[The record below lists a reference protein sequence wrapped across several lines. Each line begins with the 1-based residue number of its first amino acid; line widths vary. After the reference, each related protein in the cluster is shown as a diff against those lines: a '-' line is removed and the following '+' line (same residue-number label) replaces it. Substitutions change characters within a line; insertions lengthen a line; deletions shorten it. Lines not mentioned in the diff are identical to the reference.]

1 MATEP
6 KDYTQDEDVRLM
18 LAVKAGDAAAFE
30 QLVTR
35 HQERILS
42 TLIHFTDSLQQ
53 AEELTQEVF
62 LKVYEARLRYE
73 PTAKFTTW
81 LYRIVRNE
89 GLNAVR
95 HKKRHPERYLNASPP
110 ADGDGANA
118 EENLLAKSGYMPA
131 RQYDE
136 KEEREMVR
144 LALKSLEP
152 RQREAILYQHVEE
165 MDYSQIA
172 QVMEMTVP
180 AVKSLLYRARRRL
193 AEILAP
199 YMSEGRRPQ

>member
-1 MATEP
+1 MPTEP

-30 QLVTR
+30 QLVSR

-42 TLIHFTDSLQQ
+42 TLVHFSDSLQQ

-89 GLNAVR
+89 GLNAKR
-95 HKKRHPERYLNASPP
+95 YKKRHPERYLNASSPS
-110 ADGDGANA
+110 DGEDANF
-118 EENLLAKSGYMPA
+118 EENLLAKSGFMPA
-131 RQYDE
+131 RQYDA
-136 KEEREMVR
+136 KEEREMVH
-144 LALKSLEP
+144 LALKSLDP
-152 RQREAILYQHVEE
+152 RQREAILYQHVEG

-172 QVMEMTVP
+172 QVMELTVP

-193 AEILAP
+193 AEILTP
-199 YMSEGRRPQ
+199 YMSEGRLPQ

>member
-18 LAVKAGDAAAFE
+18 LAVRAGDAAAFE

>member
-136 KEEREMVR
+136 KEECEMVR

>member
-30 QLVTR
+30 QLVSR

-95 HKKRHPERYLNASPP
+95 HKKRHPERYLNASSP
-110 ADGDGANA
+110 ADEDGANA
-118 EENLLAKSGYMPA
+118 EENLLAKSGFMPA

-144 LALKSLEP
+144 LALKSLDP

-172 QVMEMTVP
+172 QVMELTVP
-180 AVKSLLYRARRRL
+180 AVKSLLFRARRRL

>member
-30 QLVTR
+30 QLVSR

-95 HKKRHPERYLNASPP
+95 HKKRHPERYLNASSP
-110 ADGDGANA
+110 ADEDGANA
-118 EENLLAKSGYMPA
+118 
-131 RQYDE
+131 
-136 KEEREMVR
+136 
-144 LALKSLEP
+144 
-152 RQREAILYQHVEE
+152 
-165 MDYSQIA
+165 
-172 QVMEMTVP
+172 
-180 AVKSLLYRARRRL
+180 
-193 AEILAP
+193 
-199 YMSEGRRPQ
+199 

>member
-73 PTAKFTTW
+73 PAAKFTTW

-95 HKKRHPERYLNASPP
+95 HKKRHPERYLNASSP

>member
-62 LKVYEARLRYE
+62 LNVYEARLRYE

>member
-1 MATEP
+1 MVNEP
-6 KDYTQDEDVRLM
+6 TDYTQDEDVQLM
-18 LAVKAGDAAAFE
+18 LAVKAGDAFAFE
-30 QLVTR
+30 QLVSR
-35 HQERILS
+35 HQEHVLS
-42 TLIHFTDSLQQ
+42 TLVHFTDSLQQ

-89 GLNAVR
+89 GLNAKR
-95 HKKRHPERYLNASPP
+95 YKKRHPERFLNTSPSP
-110 ADGDGANA
+110 GDEGAGA

-131 RQYDE
+131 RQYDA
-136 KEEREMVR
+136 KEEREMVH
-144 LALKSLEP
+144 LALKSLDP

-193 AEILAP
+193 AEILTP

>member
-110 ADGDGANA
+110 ADGDGASA

>member
-30 QLVTR
+30 QLVSR

-95 HKKRHPERYLNASPP
+95 HKKRHPERYLNASSP
-110 ADGDGANA
+110 ADEDGANA
-118 EENLLAKSGYMPA
+118 EENLLAKSGFMPA

-136 KEEREMVR
+136 KEQREMVR
-144 LALKSLEP
+144 LALKSLDP

-172 QVMEMTVP
+172 QVMELTVP

>member
-110 ADGDGANA
+110 ADGDGANV

>member
-30 QLVTR
+30 QLVSR

-89 GLNAVR
+89 WLNAVR
-95 HKKRHPERYLNASPP
+95 HKKRHPERYLNASSP
-110 ADGDGANA
+110 ADEDGANA
-118 EENLLAKSGYMPA
+118 EENLLAKSGFMPA

-136 KEEREMVR
+136 KEQREMVR
-144 LALKSLEP
+144 LALKSLDP

-172 QVMEMTVP
+172 QVMELTVP
-180 AVKSLLYRARRRL
+180 AVKSLLFRARRRL

>member
-95 HKKRHPERYLNASPP
+95 HKKRHPERYLDTSSP
-110 ADGDGANA
+110 ADGDGASA
-118 EENLLAKSGYMPA
+118 EENLLAKSGFMPA

-144 LALKSLEP
+144 LALKSLDP

>member
-81 LYRIVRNE
+81 LYRIGRNE

-110 ADGDGANA
+110 ADGDGASA

>member
-73 PTAKFTTW
+73 PAAKFTTW

>member
-30 QLVTR
+30 QLVSR

-53 AEELTQEVF
+53 AEELTQE
-62 LKVYEARLRYE
+62 VYEARLRYE

-95 HKKRHPERYLNASPP
+95 HKKRHPERYLNASSP
-110 ADGDGANA
+110 ADEDGANA
-118 EENLLAKSGYMPA
+118 EENLLAKSGFMPA

-144 LALKSLEP
+144 LALKSLDP

-172 QVMEMTVP
+172 QVMELTVP
-180 AVKSLLYRARRRL
+180 AVKSLLFRARRRL

>member
-18 LAVKAGDAAAFE
+18 LAVKAGAAAAFE

-110 ADGDGANA
+110 ADGAGANA
-118 EENLLAKSGYMPA
+118 EEILLAKSGYMPA
-131 RQYDE
+131 RQYDA
-136 KEEREMVR
+136 KEEREMVH
-144 LALKSLEP
+144 LALKSLDP

-193 AEILAP
+193 AEILTP

>member
-30 QLVTR
+30 QLVNR

-144 LALKSLEP
+144 LALKSLDP